1 MGDDTVQYRQRT
13 KNLGEKSWSVDD
25 NMTKVGS
32 KKIVDRRELQTLDM
46 GLQKFLEI
54 I

>member
-25 NMTKVGS
+25 NMTNRS
-32 KKIVDRRELQTLDM
+32 E
-46 GLQKFLEI
+46 
-54 I
+54 